1 MNNPKT
7 SFPPIFLNKDDFL
20 NNIYS
25 DLKIQE
31 NIHFYE
37 ENSDINFNT
46 ENTFFLV
53 IIEIVVQ
60 VLFQPFKFKKMIDLC
75 SKIISKNIFDEEFK
89 IYLILYSLKLCPNLV
104 IELLKKKILTLDEIN
119 ISFELL
125 ISNGMVFNIK
135 NIYDEGLDDLL
146 SRDFIIQKDSL
157 EYLIKFDEIELF
169 INKINMLNI
178 DLNSKI
184 FISNTLFQEEMSLI
198 EISAFYGS
206 LKIFKYLI
214 LNKVYISKA
223 VHLLV
228 LLSGNIDLIYFFDL
242 NPQNY
247 REFNN
252 YILIP
257 LETRNYDIFLW
268 IFQNSLFQEHLSSLN
283 FFSLGIWTFLYYY
296 QLNYDIKK
304 FSLLSLFCI
313 GSINLIDFLLDNY
326 FDINSLICNQN
337 VDLFGLDLRFLA
349 DYNPLLTFSIQLAPF
364 YFNEYLILKDDFI
377 YNYNSNGRRC

>member
-1 MNNPKT
+1 M
-7 SFPPIFLNKDDFL
+7 
-20 NNIYS
+20 
-25 DLKIQE
+25 
-31 NIHFYE
+31 
-37 ENSDINFNT
+37 
-46 ENTFFLV
+46 
-53 IIEIVVQ
+53 
-60 VLFQPFKFKKMIDLC
+60 
-75 SKIISKNIFDEEFK
+75 
-89 IYLILYSLKLCPNLV
+89 
-104 IELLKKKILTLDEIN
+104 
-119 ISFELL
+119 
-125 ISNGMVFNIK
+125 
-135 NIYDEGLDDLL
+135 
-146 SRDFIIQKDSL
+146 
-157 EYLIKFDEIELF
+157 
-169 INKINMLNI
+169 
-178 DLNSKI
+178 
-184 FISNTLFQEEMSLI
+184 
-198 EISAFYGS
+198 
-206 LKIFKYLI
+206 
-214 LNKVYISKA
+214 
-223 VHLLV
+223 
-228 LLSGNIDLIYFFDL
+228 

-364 YFNEYLILKDDFI
+364 YFNEYLILKDAFI
-377 YNYNSNGRRC
+377 YNYNSNGRSCYYYSQK